1 MLPSLSLSLSLLSCH
16 NKNISRSV
24 CNLCPLLRA
33 HYLPPSS
40 SGATQKARVSQPVT
54 TTFLASLFSFSLFL
68 LFNFTFFNFSFLSP
82 SLFPFPHFIFFY
94 FVFPL
99 FELPHFS
106 SSRFDCFKY
115 KHATTTL
122 SRNTSAT
129 VVITSLVQSIC
140 HLCQT

>member
-40 SGATQKARVSQPVT
+40 SGTTQKARVSQPVT

-82 SLFPFPHFIFFY
+82 SLFPFPHFIFFI
-94 FVFPL
+94 L
-99 FELPHFS
+99 FSPFS
-106 SSRFDCFKY
+106 SYLIFLVLALTVSS
-115 KHATTTL
+115 TNTPPPL